1 MNPEDYTAI
10 CNKCGAALKYPLMW
24 QGKVWGGDCLDTHM
38 GTSIWQRAVVG
49 NVIDEAKL
57 AQLKAERADAEA
69 RYAEETAQR
78 SSWKQLTAARLE
90 YIKAHPV
97 AMILLEKVKSFKP
110 NYYRPLSFHAD
121 LLYSLFTKGYLSA
134 GQLAALKLKDQY
146 DPAIANKP
154 DWKYDYMTDNDSCY
168 ELQLWV
174 TANKLSMTK
183 LLDCKRPDR
192 GDYY

>member
-1 MNPEDYTAI
+1 MGMKDWTQ
-10 CNKCGAALKYPLMW
+10 ALK
-24 QGKVWGGDCLDTHM
+24 
-38 GTSIWQRAVVG
+38 G
-49 NVIDEAKL
+49 NVVDEAKL
-57 AQLKAERADAEA
+57 AELRAA
-69 RYAEETAQR
+69 RAAAAAAYAEERAQR
-78 SSWKQLTAARLE
+78 DSWKQLTAARLD

-121 LLYSLFTKGYLSA
+121 LLYSLFTRGYLTA

-146 DPAIANKP
+146 DPAIADKP
-154 DWKYDYMTDNDSCY
+154 DWRYDYQMDNNSCY

-183 LLDCKRPDR
+183 LLDSKRPDR